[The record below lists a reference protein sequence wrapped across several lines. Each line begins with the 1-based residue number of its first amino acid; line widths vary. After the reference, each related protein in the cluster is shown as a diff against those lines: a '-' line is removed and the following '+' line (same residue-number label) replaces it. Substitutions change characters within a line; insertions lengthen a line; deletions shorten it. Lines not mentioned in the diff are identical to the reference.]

1 MSKEAPIVMFG
12 LPKGSLEEATIKLFA
27 KAGWNIRKS
36 SRSYK
41 PSIDDE
47 EIEGRF
53 VRSQEI
59 SRYVDHGYFDVGLCG
74 YDWIV
79 ENGSDVVE
87 VCDLIYSRASNRPSY
102 WVLAVPEASEIKTV
116 EDLQGKR
123 IATEVVNMTRRFLE
137 DKGVEA
143 EVEFSWGATE
153 VKVPDM
159 VDAIVDLTETGN
171 SLVANKLR
179 IVDTLL
185 KTNTKLVANKQ
196 SWENRIKRQKIE
208 NIAMMLEAALEA
220 TDKVGLKLN
229 APKANLEEILSI
241 LPALCNPTVNRLSD
255 EGWSAIEVILS
266 ERNVRDIVPKLKQMG
281 AEGIIEY
288 PLNKVVY

>member
-1 MSKEAPIVMFG
+1 MSNEAPVVMFG

-59 SRYVDHGYFDVGLCG
+59 SRYVDHGFFDVGLCG

-123 IATEVVNMTRRFLE
+123 IATEVVNLTRRFLE

-196 SWENRIKRQKIE
+196 SWENPIKRQKIE

-229 APKANLEEILSI
+229 APRANLEKILSI
-241 LPALCNPTVNRLSD
+241 LPALRNPTVNRLSD

>member
-1 MSKEAPIVMFG
+1 MFG
-12 LPKGSLEEATIKLFA
+12 LPKGSLEEATIRLFA

-87 VCDLIYSRASNRPSY
+87 VCDLVYSRASNRPSY

-123 IATEVVNMTRRFLE
+123 IATEVVNLTRQFLE
-137 DKGVEA
+137 GKGVQA

-185 KTNTKLVANKQ
+185 KTNTKLIANKR
-196 SWENRIKRQKIE
+196 SWENPVKRQKIE

-241 LPALCNPTVNRLSD
+241 LPALRNPTVNRLSD

-266 ERNVRDIVPKLKQMG
+266 ERNVRDIIPKLKQMG

>member
-1 MSKEAPIVMFG
+1 MSKEEPIVMFG

-123 IATEVVNMTRRFLE
+123 IATEVVNLTRRFLE

-185 KTNTKLVANKQ
+185 KTNTKLIANKQ
-196 SWENRIKRQKIE
+196 SWENPIKRQKIE

-241 LPALCNPTVNRLSD
+241 LPALRNPTVNRLSD

-266 ERNVRDIVPKLKQMG
+266 ESNVRDIVPKLKQMG